1 MGPSTPSTW
10 GRSGRVT
17 LSILP
22 QLSEIPL
29 ETLSRTPPALPSTS
43 SSSSPP
49 SSLSFSAL
57 SLPDTEVRCSLMLS
71 ERVVTQEQNAQL
83 SPLRCLTTEPTTTN
97 YSTSNLH
104 TLF

>member
-1 MGPSTPSTW
+1 MGPSTTW
-10 GRSGRVT
+10 KSGRVT

-22 QLSEIPL
+22 LLSEIPL
-29 ETLSRTPPALPSTS
+29 ETLSRTPPAHPSTF

-57 SLPDTEVRCSLMLS
+57 SLLDTEARCSLMLS

-83 SPLRCLTTEPTTTN
+83 SPLRCLTTEPTN
-97 YSTSNLH
+97 NKFLYVKST
-104 TLF
+104 